1 LVQEPNKPTEI
12 LVGHPF
18 AKAAS
23 FNLEI
28 GVAKSGVNG
37 PLTCGSKVDKS
48 ISITWSKYLLG
59 LAYTSASAVKC
70 SFTLLANSATSA
82 RPVAFN

>member
-1 LVQEPNKPTEI
+1 MVQEPNKPTEI
-12 LVGHPF
+12 VVGHPF

-28 GVAKSGVNG
+28 GVARSGVNG
-37 PLTCGSKVDKS
+37 PLTCGSSVERS
-48 ISITWSKYLLG
+48 ISITWSKYFEG

-70 SFTLLANSATSA
+70 SFTVSAKAATSA
-82 RPVAFN
+82 RPVAFK